1 MRGAEGRLCEPRLPE
16 QGEPAPGPTGLEG
29 CCPQGRR
36 AGLGVTSLNNQPR
49 AAFSDDPGRGPPVSD
64 LQARAAW
71 GDLAPSCSLLPR
83 TGCTQSVI
91 CDTCIPRQQ
100 KREPKKETNPTQ
112 AAGALCV
119 QVSACIVS
127 TCVCLRARKGGRE
140 WGGLYHRSRPR
151 GWRPSAGTSLPGG
164 RAAPA
169 GGSRSAATPR
179 SPSRPAPGAASRC

>member
-140 WGGLYHRSRPR
+140 WGGLAK
-151 GWRPSAGTSLPGG
+151 AG
-164 RAAPA
+164 
-169 GGSRSAATPR
+169 RSAQSAALYGWLLACEGKGTPGLFPG
-179 SPSRPAPGAASRC
+179 SPRLCLTGSSRDVLD